1 MNAALRILAWT
12 LALLLVTLPV
22 VAVVNG
28 WIGAGHWPLRTLRIE
43 GRLQRVD
50 AQRLRATVLP
60 YAAKGFF
67 AVRLADAQAAVAQ
80 LPWVERAEVRKRWP
94 DVLEVSIVEH
104 RPFAQWGSDRL
115 LSEHGRLFPV
125 QGARMPKGLPLLD
138 GPDTRVADVV
148 ALYNESRALFA
159 PGGVDV
165 RALTL
170 DPRGSW
176 SLVLSNGTDVIV
188 GSSEARLRLAR
199 FARLM
204 PQLLSQKQLP
214 LVRADLRY
222 TNGFA
227 LSWGDKPAAGSREP
241 GTGTATP
248 AATGLVMAEPNH
260 LLSPVTGSRLPVS
273 VFVQALNS

>member
-1 MNAALRILAWT
+1 VNAALRILAWT

-28 WIGAGHWPLRTLRIE
+28 WIGAGHWPLRTLRVE

-67 AVRLADAQAAVAQ
+67 AVRLADAQAAVAR

-104 RPFAQWGSDRL
+104 RPFARWGNDRL
-115 LSEHGRLFPV
+115 LSQHGRLFPS
-125 QGARMPKGLPLLD
+125 QGAMPAGLPLLD
-138 GPDTRVADVV
+138 GPDSRVADVV

-159 PGGVDV
+159 PSGVDV
-165 RALTL
+165 RALRL

-227 LSWGDKPAAGSREP
+227 LSWPSPAARTVAPQSQ
-241 GTGTATP
+241 GTT
-248 AATGLVMAEPNH
+248 
-260 LLSPVTGSRLPVS
+260 
-273 VFVQALNS
+273 